1 MYRCQ
6 TTTLEGFVQ
15 QLVCYI
21 ASGYRYFVV
30 GQIPEHKDPQ
40 RVDQNVIEKYG
51 IALSKYQRA
60 RRKQKGEASVQYL
73 RFQNFFVLIATPPV
87 GAHEF
92 YSAEANAI
100 RDIRKQ
106 PIRCAGYSISCRQDG
121 SAAREGIQRW
131 RAHVRID
138 REPFLE
144 LKAAL
149 LEASTRRSRRELE
162 LTLREIP
169 YEPYAPIR
177 RQLLEILR
185 AMNIRRDGA
194 DLQPLR
200 SRCLRFRRVPVLP
213 FGSDESG
220 RSQPAI
226 LAAIALLGLLVFAWQ
241 VEEARFV
248 MAVLVVYLLL
258 REP

>member
-6 TTTLEGFVQ
+6 TTSLEGFVQ
-15 QLVCYI
+15 QLVCYV

-30 GQIPEHKDPQ
+30 GSIPEQKSPD
-40 RVDQNVIEKYG
+40 RVDRNVIEKYG

-60 RRKQKGEASVQYL
+60 RRKQKGLANTQYL
-73 RFQNFFVLIATPPV
+73 RFRNFFVLIATPPA
-87 GAHEF
+87 GGHEF
-92 YSAEANAI
+92 YRAEAQAI

-106 PIRCAGYSISCRQDG
+106 PIRCGGYAISCRQDG
-121 SAAREGIQRW
+121 SPARDGIQRW

-138 REPFLE
+138 REPFLD
-144 LKAAL
+144 LKAGF

-162 LTLREIP
+162 LMLSEVP
-169 YEPYAPIR
+169 YEPYAPVR

-200 SRCLRFRRVPVLP
+200 SRCLRYRRKPVLP

-220 RSQPAI
+220 QCQPVI
-226 LAAIALLGLLVFAWQ
+226 LATVTLLGLLLVAWH
-241 VEEARFV
+241 VEGARFV

-258 REP
+258 RER